1 MVWFEVTGEK
11 LGMSNFVCLAGELR
25 VELESLVITNK
36 QLEAENKALLQDK
49 KNNELNIVG
58 STDGTDV
65 VNEYAEK
72 KAASV
77 LEKEM
82 IAGNIYDYIRKND
95 KISNQLQQKEAQII
109 QQRDEIRRLQ
119 VQLDSYKAISVKQS
133 TGISQ
138 MISQRDLYQGNI
150 AALEKNMNSL
160 VESSVTLRSELEE
173 AITCNNNISKTN
185 RKLELEK
192 AELLEVIKQLKAAE
206 VENTQQNIL
215 AAQSVYTLKS
225 KEQGMEN
232 QQELKTKRIKFLETK
247 LNELLTEV
255 LSLSVCILFITC
267 RHSLTYLLTY
277 LLTYTLLHYY
287 PHPHAI
293 IYTSFLFILTIF

>member
-1 MVWFEVTGEK
+1 
-11 LGMSNFVCLAGELR
+11 MSTFVCLAGELR

-267 RHSLTYLLTY
+267 PHSLTYFHINILLPISPY
-277 LLTYTLLHYY
+277 HHLYIALIHLNY
-287 PHPHAI
+287 
-293 IYTSFLFILTIF
+293 ILG

>member
-1 MVWFEVTGEK
+1 
-11 LGMSNFVCLAGELR
+11 MSAFVCLAGELR

-267 RHSLTYLLTY
+267 PHSLTYLLT
-277 LLTYTLLHYY
+277 LLTYTLIYY
-287 PHPHAI
+287 CLYHHTT
-293 IYTSFLFILTIF
+293 IYTSLLFILTIF

>member
-1 MVWFEVTGEK
+1 LVWFEVTGEK

-267 RHSLTYLLTY
+267 PHSLTYLLT
-277 LLTYTLLHYY
+277 LLTYTLIYYY
-287 PHPHAI
+287 PYHHTT
-293 IYTSFLFILTIF
+293 IYTSLLFILTIF